1 MTRVVLLVAVIG
13 LGLLASALPG
23 DDAAEAARKRPRN
36 VARTDTV
43 VQSDYFNSYA
53 DDATISGEPFAF
65 AKVGKI
71 DRLTRITITA
81 TIVDGETGPGQ
92 SDENE
97 LTLELDGID
106 TGIKLNGFPDSQ
118 TVTRTISG
126 VPANGKKILAALR
139 ADGKLE
145 ATIRDAEDDGN
156 FVSVPATFDTT
167 LTIKGKQKS

>member
-1 MTRVVLLVAVIG
+1 MTRVVMLVVIIG
-13 LGLLASALPG
+13 LGLLASGLPG
-23 DDAAEAARKRPRN
+23 DDAAEAARRRLRN

-43 VQSDYFNSYA
+43 VQSDYFNADA
-53 DDATISGEPFAF
+53 DDATISGERFAF

-81 TIVDGETGPGQ
+81 TIDDGESGPGQ

-106 TGIKLNGFPDSQ
+106 SGLKLNGFGDSQ

-126 VPANGKKILAALR
+126 APANGKKILAALKK
-139 ADGKLE
+139 DGKLE
-145 ATIRDAEDDGN
+145 ATIRDAEADGN
-156 FVSVPATFDTT
+156 YVSVPASFNTT
-167 LTIKGKQKS
+167 LTIKGKQKA